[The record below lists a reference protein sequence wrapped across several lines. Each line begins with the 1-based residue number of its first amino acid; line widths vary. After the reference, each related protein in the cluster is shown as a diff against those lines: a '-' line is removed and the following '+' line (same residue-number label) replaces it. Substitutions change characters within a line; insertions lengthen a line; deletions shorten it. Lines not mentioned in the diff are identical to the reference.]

1 MLANPWVILAAV
13 LAFAGITSG
22 AYIKGRGD
30 GADGV
35 IARQARDDAVRM
47 ETLQLAQQGAAEAI
61 AAQKVTHTTIN
72 RKAETVIREHKVYVE
87 CVNPDDIVRLLDDA
101 RAGRAPSEP
110 AGGGVLPGP
119 GPSPSP

>member
-13 LAFAGITSG
+13 LAFAGITG
-22 AYIKGRGD
+22 GMYLKGRSD
-30 GADGV
+30 GAAVV
-35 IARQARDDAVRM
+35 IAQQARDDQVRM
-47 ETLQLAQQGAAEAI
+47 ETLQAAQLGAAEAI

-101 RAGRAPSEP
+101 RAGRAPSEL
-110 AGGGVLPGP
+110 AGGGLLSGTGS
-119 GPSPSP
+119 GPSP